1 MTELKG
7 NFAQAKVAASLL
19 LTLPG
24 FPFVYYGEE
33 IGMTGSKPD
42 PRLRTPMHW
51 KKKPGVG
58 FTTGM
63 AWEPLQPDSLT
74 ANVEAQENDRSSL
87 LNHYRTLIHLRS
99 ANPAIGLGEF
109 VPLNAGNNAIAAYLR
124 RKGNR
129 NVIVIANLGAS
140 RLSGIQLA
148 SEKGT
153 LPAGTYSARSLMG
166 GSAPTTLR
174 VNDTGTIT
182 GWIPVPSLEGLSVHI
197 IEVDK

>member
-7 NFAQAKVAASLL
+7 DFARAKVAAALL

-51 KKKPGVG
+51 KKTRAAG

-74 ANVEAQENDRSSL
+74 ANVEAQDRDRTSL
-87 LNHYRTLIHLRS
+87 LNHYRTLIHLRA
-99 ANPAIGLGEF
+99 ANPAIGTGDFL
-109 VPLNAGNNAIAAYLR
+109 PLNPGNDAVASYLR
-124 RKGNR
+124 RSGNR
-129 NVIVIANLGAS
+129 AVVVVANLGTS
-140 RLSGIQLA
+140 RLSGIQLSSGKSA
-148 SEKGT
+148 

-166 GSAPTTLR
+166 GSAATTLR
-174 VNDTGTIT
+174 VDETGAIS

-197 IEVDK
+197 IEVNK